1 MTATPLLQEMFDAAD
16 TDNNGLL
23 SYGDLASAMQ
33 NASKE
38 YSHLEEYS
46 RYLSR

>member
-1 MTATPLLQEMFDAAD
+1 MSLLQEMFDAAD

-33 NASKE
+33 KASKE